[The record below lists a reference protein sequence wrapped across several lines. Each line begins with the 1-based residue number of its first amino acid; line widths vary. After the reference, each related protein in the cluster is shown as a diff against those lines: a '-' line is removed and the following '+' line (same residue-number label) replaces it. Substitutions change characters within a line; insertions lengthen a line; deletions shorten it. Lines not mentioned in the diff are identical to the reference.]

1 MLLIVYMCSCEALAS
16 QKPHP
21 EATLKGRSYMFFSA
35 PLNVG
40 ADLQVSHFAS
50 SVQPMLQYV
59 QMDKKIPPRLT
70 ESVTGAG

>member
-16 QKPHP
+16 QRPHSK
-21 EATLKGRSYMFFSA
+21 ATLKGRSYMFFSA
-35 PLNVG
+35 PLNVVV
-40 ADLQVSHFAS
+40 DLKVSHFAS

-59 QMDKKIPPRLT
+59 QMDNKIPPRLT